1 MANSKINGK
10 YIIEREPYVFA
21 KPWHKQF
28 PPMLVVSITNVC
40 NLRCTHCYYSKF
52 IKLPNY
58 HQNML
63 AWNIWEKICEETSHW
78 SEVILNFGT
87 DGEPLLHPRFLD
99 MLRLARKY
107 SIYPV
112 NITTNGLLMGDKF
125 SNMVIE
131 ENLVDIINISIDAY
145 TPETYKKIRGGNF
158 NKVIGNVENLIDH
171 RNRANSPLKI
181 QVNFI
186 DQPDSRGELENF
198 KKQWEK
204 QVDNV
209 MIRTYYDATS
219 VTGETGSNIT
229 EKQEEFEKV
238 ERWPCQQLWRRFNIS
253 DDGTV
258 RFCVDDWFN
267 KTKLGD
273 LKTQSISEMWT
284 GEEYNRLRHLH
295 ITSQSDKIPYC
306 SKCTEW
312 QGMKWD
318 YDYFTAM
325 NKMLNKDLL

>member
-1 MANSKINGK
+1 VANSKIKEK
-10 YIIEREPYVFA
+10 YIIEREPYTFA

-40 NLRCTHCYYSKF
+40 NLRCVHCYYSKF
-52 IKLPNY
+52 IKLPDY
-58 HQNML
+58 HPNML
-63 AWNIWEKICEETSHW
+63 PWNIWEKICMESSHW
-78 SEVILNFGT
+78 PGVVLNFGT

-107 SIYPV
+107 SISPI
-112 NITTNGLLMGDKF
+112 NITTNGILMNNKF
-125 SNMVIE
+125 KEAVIKE
-131 ENLVDIINISIDAY
+131 SLVDIMNISIDAC

-158 NKVIGNVENLIDH
+158 NKLIRNVKNLIGH
-171 RNRANSPLKI
+171 RDRTGSPLKI

-186 DQPDSRGELENF
+186 DQPDSRPELEDF

-204 QVDNV
+204 LVDNV
-209 MIRTYYDATS
+209 MIRIYYDATS
-219 VTGETGSNIT
+219 VTGETGANISG
-229 EKQEEFEKV
+229 KQVEFEQV

-273 LKTQSISEMWT
+273 LKTQSIAEIWT
-284 GEEYNRLRHLH
+284 GEKYNRLRHLH
-295 ITSQSDKIPYC
+295 IKGQYDKILYC

-325 NKMLNKDLL
+325 KKMLNKDLL